1 MSCVVVLR
9 PHTAI
14 DEVEAVFKK
23 NGQAWAGDCGPPQ
36 GRAGLGVAVPVGL
49 PPPKAVAQ
57 KGRLQRPHF
66 KNNDLGDLSASKSYS
81 RSS

>member
-1 MSCVVVLR
+1 MYELCGRIVSA
-9 PHTAI
+9 HGI

-23 NGQAWAGDCGPPQ
+23 NGPAWAGDCGPPQ

-57 KGRLQRPHF
+57 KGRLQ
-66 KNNDLGDLSASKSYS
+66 SSKGLI
-81 RSS
+81 